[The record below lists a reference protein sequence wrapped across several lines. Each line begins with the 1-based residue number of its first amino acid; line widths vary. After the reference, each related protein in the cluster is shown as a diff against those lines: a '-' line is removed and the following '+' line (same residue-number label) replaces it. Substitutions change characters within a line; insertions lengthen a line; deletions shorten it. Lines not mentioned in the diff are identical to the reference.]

1 MGGAMAVV
9 LMVGPV
15 ILGSRALSAM
25 GVALAHQ
32 CVPGQG
38 PFAWLGMR
46 MALVRASYDCPEQ
59 MVALGGAPEDV
70 GLVIA
75 TIALPIL
82 LLHGVGFVVG
92 VGLASASSRWF
103 GRCAQLAVGRLSSL
117 VRALIGNPSDVCV
130 RAPADISA
138 LTTGRARPAPRLRAL
153 VMAPALRGPPWNVA
167 AC

>member
-1 MGGAMAVV
+1 MAVV
-9 LMVGPV
+9 LMAGPV
-15 ILGSRALSAM
+15 VLGARALSAL
-25 GVALAHQ
+25 GVAFAHQ

-46 MALVRASYDCPEQ
+46 MALVRSSYDCPEQ

-82 LLHGVGFVVG
+82 LLHGAGFVVG
-92 VGLASASSRWF
+92 VGLVSASLRWF
-103 GRCAQLAVGRLSSL
+103 GRCAQLAGGRLGSL
-117 VRALIGNPSDVCV
+117 VRALIGHPSDARVQV
-130 RAPADISA
+130 PADISA
-138 LTTGRARPAPRLRAL
+138 LTTGWARPAPRLRAL
-153 VMAPALRGPPWNVA
+153 VMAPALRGPPWNAA